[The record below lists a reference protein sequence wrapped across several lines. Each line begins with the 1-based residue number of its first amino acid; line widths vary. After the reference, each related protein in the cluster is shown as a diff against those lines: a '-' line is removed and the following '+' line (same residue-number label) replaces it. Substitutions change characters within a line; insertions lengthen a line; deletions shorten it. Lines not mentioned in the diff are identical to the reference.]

1 MNWRVLNFQVGGP
14 AWNMAVDEAIFI
26 SYLEGKSP
34 PTLRFYGWSPPT
46 VSIGYFQNIEREINI
61 ERLNL
66 KGYGL
71 VRRNTG
77 GRAVLHDRELTY
89 SIVAGTKEGL
99 PDNLM
104 ESYLYISKAFAYAFQ
119 DLGVKAEINQGADKY
134 ATSGACFESP
144 SWYEITVNGRKLA
157 GSAQLRQKTAFLQH
171 GSILLSFSAADL
183 GAVLNIP
190 TESLGTFVEMLQG
203 KIVSLADLGV
213 GLGPSELALKITESF
228 NTLYGIIFEP
238 GKLSAFETEL
248 ARLLAI
254 NKYATEEWNYQRG
267 NTRDQKRVIRMQA
280 GDGCHEILRG

>member
-1 MNWRVLNFQVGGP
+1 
-14 AWNMAVDEAIFI
+14 MAVDEAIFI

-34 PTLRFYGWSPPT
+34 PTLRFYGWSPPA
-46 VSIGYFQNIEREINI
+46 VSIGYFQSIEREINI
-61 ERLNL
+61 ERLKL

-104 ESYLYISKAFAYAFQ
+104 ESYLYISKAFVYAFQ

-144 SWYEITVNGRKLA
+144 SWYEITVDGRKLV

-183 GAVLNIP
+183 GTVLNIP
-190 TESLGTFVEMLQG
+190 AESLETYVTMLQD

-213 GLGPSELALKITESF
+213 RLGPSELALKISESF
-228 NTLYGIIFEP
+228 TTLYGIIFEP
-238 GKLSAFETEL
+238 GELSAFETEL
-248 ARLLAI
+248 ASLLAS
-254 NKYATEEWNYQRG
+254 NKYATDEWNYQRG
-267 NTRDQKRVIRMQA
+267 NTRDRKRVIRIQA